1 VPTAKTLLNLPSDP
15 EALKALLIS
24 LLLEREAEQQRAD
37 EYRQSLELKVEQLQ
51 HELELLKKRYYGPRA
66 DKLRS
71 MEELGQLLLEFS
83 EELARKAVNAGDV
96 APDTKPEREL
106 RWVRR
111 RKGRRNLAA
120 FENLPVQTVVHELSA
135 EERVCGGCGTERQEI
150 GAETSWQIEY
160 TPAHFERIEHVR
172 KKYAC

>member
-111 RKGRRNLAA
+111 RK
-120 FENLPVQTVVHELSA
+120 S
-135 EERVCGGCGTERQEI
+135 
-150 GAETSWQIEY
+150 
-160 TPAHFERIEHVR
+160 
-172 KKYAC
+172 